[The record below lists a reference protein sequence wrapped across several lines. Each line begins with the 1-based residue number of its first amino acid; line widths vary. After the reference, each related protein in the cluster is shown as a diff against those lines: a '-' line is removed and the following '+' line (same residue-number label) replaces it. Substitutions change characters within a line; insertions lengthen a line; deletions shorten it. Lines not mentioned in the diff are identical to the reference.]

1 MAVYMMISYDI
12 LDEAV
17 WQNYPVRV
25 APILQKYGARV
36 LAIETNP
43 VVLEGKPKM
52 MNALVEFPSEQS
64 ALSCYNDPA
73 YLEVK
78 KIRLSSTN
86 NCTMIIV
93 KEFKQ

>member
-12 LDEAV
+12 LDAAV

-25 APILQKYGARV
+25 APILQRYGARV
-36 LAIETNP
+36 LAIERDP
-43 VVLEGKPKM
+43 VVLEGKPKG
-52 MNALVEFPSEQS
+52 MNALIEFPSEQS
-64 ALSCYNDPA
+64 ALSCYNDPE
-73 YLEVK
+73 YVEVK
-78 KIRLSSTN
+78 KIRLGSTE

>member
-12 LDEAV
+12 LDAAL
-17 WQNYPVRV
+17 WQNYPPRV

-36 LAIETNP
+36 LSIETNP
-43 VVLEGKPKM
+43 VILEGKPKA
-52 MNALVEFPSEQS
+52 MNALIEFPSEQA
-64 ALSCYNDPA
+64 ALNCYNDPA
-73 YLEVK
+73 YAEVK

-93 KEFKQ
+93 KEFRQ